1 MADWKYVMFED
12 PETGQQVPI
21 LFPNQIVHAD
31 IAKFVP
37 AMLRRADKRIVV
49 HPVAAGFVSL
59 AVSGVSGESESMG
72 GVKSR
77 PEDAQT
83 INVYPY
89 SHGMTTG
96 MEPRIEAML
105 LIRHVEHL
113 MERVTGK
120 KKRNPADDLPF
131 TPKTER

>member
-1 MADWKYVMFED
+1 MFED

-21 LFPNQIVHAD
+21 LFPAQIVHAD

-37 AMLRRADKRIVV
+37 AMLRRADKRLVV

-59 AVSGVSGESESMG
+59 VVSGVSGESESMG

-77 PEDAQT
+77 PEDATT

-96 MEPRIEAML
+96 MEAGIERML
-105 LIRHVEHL
+105 LAKHIEHL
-113 MERVTGK
+113 LQRAG
-120 KKRNPADDLPF
+120 L
-131 TPKTER
+131 